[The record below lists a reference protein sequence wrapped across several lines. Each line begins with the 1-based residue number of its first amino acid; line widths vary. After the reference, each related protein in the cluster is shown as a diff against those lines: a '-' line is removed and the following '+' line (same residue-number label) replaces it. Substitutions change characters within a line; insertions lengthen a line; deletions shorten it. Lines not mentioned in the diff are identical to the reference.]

1 MTTQFS
7 RSAAALALAA
17 SLSMAA
23 TPVLAAALPSARPA
37 PAAAVQGVL
46 ADAPAKDVANGH
58 RGGWGGGWNRG
69 WRGHRDR
76 GIDGGDVL
84 AGILVIGGIAAIA
97 SAANR
102 SQQERREREAGYPDA
117 RYPDRDSRDDYRRGS
132 AGYGYD
138 RGGADARYA
147 ASRGMES
154 AVDSCVDEVQRS
166 DRDVY
171 SVDEVGREG
180 DGWRVTGRTVNDRPF
195 DCSVDRDG
203 RISRVTVDGRA
214 R

>member
-1 MTTQFS
+1 MTTHFF
-7 RSAAALALAA
+7 RPAAALALAA

-23 TPVLAAALPSARPA
+23 TPVLAAALPVAA
-37 PAAAVQGVL
+37 PAQAVAVRGVL
-46 ADAPAKDVANGH
+46 ADAPGKEVANGR

-102 SQQERREREAGYPDA
+102 SQQERREREAGYPET
-117 RYPDRDSRDDYRRGS
+117 RYPDRETRGF
-132 AGYGYD
+132 GDD

-147 ASRGMES
+147 ASRGMEN

-171 SVDEVGREG
+171 SVDEVGRED
-180 DGWRVTGRTVNDRPF
+180 DGWRVTGRTVNDLPF